1 MTIHN
6 FRWLHRL
13 RAGGIFCAA
22 LLACVIAPAVHAE
35 TIKVGGTGAA
45 LGAMHLLGSEF
56 SRRNPAIKIEVLPYI
71 GSTGAIKNVDSGGID
86 LGISGRVLKPGE
98 DKLDVRLSRYAL
110 TPLVIAG
117 HPGLALKSISRAR
130 LAALYSGQ
138 TTRWDDGSAVRLVL
152 RPANETDNDVLRTM
166 SPELG
171 RALDTAL
178 ARPGMR
184 YAATDQDAAEA
195 IEQVPGAIGTSTL
208 GLVRSE
214 KRHVSILALDGV
226 MPGIDTLKSGQ
237 YPYHKPLFLVTRGQ
251 PSAAVQAFVA
261 FIRSP
266 HGQNLL
272 AANGQLPVNP

>member
-6 FRWLHRL
+6 VRWLHRL

-22 LLACVIAPAVHAE
+22 LLACVIAPAVLAE

-56 SRRNPAIKIEVLPYI
+56 SRQNPAIKIEVLPYI

-86 LGISGRVLKPGE
+86 LGISGRLLKPGE

-117 HPGLALKSISRAR
+117 HPGVTLKSISRAQ

-138 TTRWDDGSAVRLVL
+138 TTRWDDGGAVRLVL
-152 RPANETDNDVLRTM
+152 RPANETDNEVLRTM
-166 SPELG
+166 SPDIS

-184 YAATDQDAAEA
+184 YAATDQDAADA
-195 IEQVPGAIGTSTL
+195 LEQVPGAIGTSTL

-214 KRHVSILALDGV
+214 KRRVSILALDGV
-226 MPGIDTLKSGQ
+226 MPGIDTLKTGR